1 MIWIS
6 LGVCLLISFLFAGIE
21 AGLLSINPVRLSHNV
36 RLKAPGALRLQA
48 LLLHPQRLLITVLL
62 VTNLLK
68 IFALVLLMELLR
80 DKIGNWSYPVAFLI
94 AIPVF
99 VVLLEMLPKSLFRR
113 FPYRLLAPLS
123 EILRIVYWL
132 LSPVILLLTWIGRF
146 LFRNEDPRDL
156 FIAREELKDLT
167 IEVEKSGSL
176 NPAERAMIHNVVD
189 FRAVLGRDV
198 MIPLEQVAQ
207 VRPETPVTEFLT
219 LAKEKGWDR
228 FPVVTD
234 QGQIIGLVRSFEV
247 LLDGRLHTSVQH
259 HLRRIITVRTDDPA
273 TAIIRKLRAA
283 RMSLAAVLDENGR
296 PVGVVRPEDLIDRL
310 INVNVGSLHS
320 KTPAGTAAAT

>member
-1 MIWIS
+1 MIWIA
-6 LGVCLLISFLFAGIE
+6 LATCLLVSFLFAGVE

-68 IFALVLLMELLR
+68 ICALVLITQLLR
-80 DKIGNWSYPVAFLI
+80 QHIGDWSYPVAFLI

-99 VVLLEMLPKSLFRR
+99 VILLEMLPKSLFRR

-123 EILRIVYWL
+123 EMIRAVYWL
-132 LSPVILLLTWIGRF
+132 LSPLIWLLTWIGKRI
-146 LFRNEDPRDL
+146 FRNEDTRDL

-167 IEVEKSGSL
+167 SEVEKSGTL
-176 NPAERAMIHNVVD
+176 DPAERAMIHNVVD

-198 MIPLEQVAQ
+198 MIPMDRVAK
-207 VRPETPVTEFLT
+207 VSPDTPVTEL
-219 LAKEKGWDR
+219 LGMAKEKGWDR
-228 FPVVTD
+228 FPVVAAN
-234 QGQIIGLVRSFEV
+234 GQIIGLVRSFEV
-247 LLDGRLHTSVQH
+247 LLDGRLHTSAQH
-259 HLRRIITVRTDDPA
+259 HLRRIINVRVDEPA
-273 TAIIRKLRAA
+273 TQIIRKLRAA
-283 RMSLAAVLDENGR
+283 RMSLAAVLDENNR

-310 INVNVGSLHS
+310 INVNVGSTRS
-320 KTPAGTAAAT
+320 TGPNPAMP